1 MKREPFTITIPGMA
15 EIRELEENQKACE
28 NQEPLTKEEEEKIQA
43 VRDQLGTDFCRR
55 CNYCAPCSV
64 GIQIPSVFL
73 FAFAAGIRRLPVKQP
88 CRGADMAYW
97 RDEADRRKQ
106 RKNGKQGAGRVDFPD
121 RMLPVE

>member
-1 MKREPFTITIPGMA
+1 MNRRTDRQRKRGS
-15 EIRELEENQKACE
+15 
-28 NQEPLTKEEEEKIQA
+28 LTVEASLVVPMCVMILA
-43 VRDQLGTDFCRR
+43 LLYT
-55 CNYCAPCSV
+55 
-64 GIQIPSVFL
+64 
-73 FAFAAGIRRLPVKQP
+73 FAAGIRRLPVKQP

>member
-1 MKREPFTITIPGMA
+1 MNRRTDRQRKRGSLTVEASLVVPMCVMILALLLSLTFYVYLRCWYTQT
-15 EIRELEENQKACE
+15 ACE
-28 NQEPLTKEEEEKIQA
+28 E
-43 VRDQLGTDFCRR
+43 
-55 CNYCAPCSV
+55 
-64 GIQIPSVFL
+64 
-73 FAFAAGIRRLPVKQP
+73 P

>member
-1 MKREPFTITIPGMA
+1 MNRRKDRQRKRGS
-15 EIRELEENQKACE
+15 
-28 NQEPLTKEEEEKIQA
+28 LTVDA
-43 VRDQLGTDFCRR
+43 
-55 CNYCAPCSV
+55 S
-64 GIQIPSVFL
+64 
-73 FAFAAGIRRLPVKQP
+73 GIRRLPVKQP